1 MSSLCK
7 RASFKR
13 NLFRICKKV
22 SWLKLVGEES
32 FPLSGQKP
40 PGFSGLTAAGKHLR
54 GLTAVSLT
62 HVQKLIVY
70 RRGMYLTT

>member
-32 FPLSGQKP
+32 FPSGQEP
-40 PGFSGLTAAGKHLR
+40 PHFSGLTATGKHLR